1 MIFNYN
7 KLVRDKIVDNIKK
20 KGVNDIKYKILDDD
34 EYLECLNKKLIEEA
48 HEFIENNDVEELG
61 DVMEVICSI
70 MKVKNIAWEDVKN
83 IADKKREK
91 RGGFDKKIYLEY
103 VDEDVER

>member
-20 KGVNDIKYKILDDD
+20 KGVNDIKYKVLDDD

-48 HEFIENNDVEELG
+48 NEFIENNDVEELG

-70 MKVKNIAWEDVKN
+70 MRVKNIAWEDVKD
-83 IADKKREK
+83 IADKREK
-91 RGGFDKKIYLEY
+91 KEVVLIKKYI
-103 VDEDVER
+103 